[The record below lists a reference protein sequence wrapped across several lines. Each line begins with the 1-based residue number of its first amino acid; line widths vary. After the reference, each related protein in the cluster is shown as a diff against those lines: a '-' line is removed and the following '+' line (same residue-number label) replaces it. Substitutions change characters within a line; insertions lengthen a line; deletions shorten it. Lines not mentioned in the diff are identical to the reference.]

1 MQAFRKLAKNVFF
14 KIVLAIVGLSFV
26 LFGISGFLT
35 GMPNSWVLK
44 IGNEKISVN
53 SFQKA
58 LELDK
63 KIIRSAK
70 GSNPQIEEYLAST
83 KFSQDV
89 ANRLVRKTLIQKVS
103 SEIGAFGSKDLILKT
118 IAKDPNFQDKDGKFD
133 NQKFKQFLSTNGLD
147 DERYVQEVANEVSA
161 EMIVQSLSM
170 ALPVNFKNA
179 LELEEFGQEKRIADV
194 IVISKDNVQNITPPT
209 DEELNKFH
217 TENKT
222 KYKTKELREVSLIEI
237 NAKSFEQNLTVSLDE
252 INKFYEENLK
262 TLFTLEENKDFYHL
276 VFEDQKSAEEFS
288 AKLNESLDKSKS
300 NLKEQ
305 FAKLAKQI
313 QKKSLKDITIEK
325 VFKNTL
331 PAEIAKSVNV
341 LKINELSP
349 IVKSELGFHIFLLN
363 SVNPEQQIKLE
374 TVKDKISDKIIAN
387 KKEKISQ
394 ETIAKIN
401 DSLMIAKSLDE
412 VASKFNLKIVKLNEA
427 IDSEGLNTY
436 GKNLEQAKNFNDF
449 AKNAFS
455 AKQNQP
461 SKLFSTQEPN
471 LFYALEVNKIIA
483 SRDPEFNE
491 IKSKLTTDFIDTKK
505 QSELNKLVQQI
516 QKEIRDNPSQA
527 LAIASKNGLKVERN
541 KTYPRNLYIDLGS
554 SKMPYKNQ
562 FLEELFLA
570 KLGSST
576 PAVSSSQSEYLIGI
590 VRNINPAKLASN
602 EVIEAKKRA
611 VEIFANDIMMEY
623 NDYLQKKY
631 PIEINSKYFGQK
643 S

>member
-14 KIVLAIVGLSFV
+14 KIILAIVGLSFV

-35 GMPNSWVLK
+35 GMPNAWVIK
-44 IGNEKISVN
+44 IGNEKIGVN

-63 KIIRSAK
+63 RIIRSAK
-70 GSNPQIEEYLAST
+70 GSNPQIEEYLSSN

-133 NQKFKQFLSTNGLD
+133 NQKFKQFLSANGLD
-147 DERYVQEVANEVSA
+147 EERYIQEVTNEVSA
-161 EMIVQSLSM
+161 EMIMQSLSM

-179 LELEEFGQEKRIADV
+179 LELEEFSQEKRIADV
-194 IVISKDNVQNITPPT
+194 IVISKDNVQNTTLPS

-217 TENKT
+217 SENKT
-222 KYKTKELREVSLIEI
+222 KYKTKELREVSLVEI
-237 NAKSFEQNLTVSLDE
+237 DAKSFEQNLIASTDE

-262 TLFTLEENKDFYHL
+262 TLFTVEENKDFYHL
-276 VFEDQKSAEEFS
+276 IFEDQKSAEEFNK
-288 AKLNESLDKSKS
+288 KLNESLDKSKS

-325 VFKNTL
+325 VFKNSL

-349 IVKSELGFHIFLLN
+349 IVQSELGFHIFLLN
-363 SVNPEQQIKLE
+363 SINPEQQIKLE

-394 ETIAKIN
+394 ETITKIN

-412 VASKFNLKIVKLNEA
+412 VASKFNLKITKLNEA
-427 IDSEGLNTY
+427 IDSEGLNTN
-436 GKNLEQAKNFNDF
+436 GKNIEEAKNLNDF
-449 AKNAFS
+449 AKNAFN

-461 SKLFSTQEPN
+461 SKIFSTPEPN
-471 LFYALEVNKIIA
+471 LFYALEVNKIIP

-491 IKSKLTTDFIDTKK
+491 IKSKLTNDFVDAKK
-505 QSELNKLVQQI
+505 QAELTKLVQQI
-516 QKEIRDNPSQA
+516 QKEIRDNPAQA

-541 KTYPRNLYIDLGS
+541 KIYPRTLYIDLGS

-590 VRNINPAKLASN
+590 LRAIKPTKLASN

-631 PIEINSKYFGQK
+631 PIEVNNKYFGQK